1 MSTISK
7 SWSSEST
14 IMNAVSVTTGSASS
28 DIDLETNGYE
38 GAHVTVD
45 ADFPA
50 SPTDNLVVEVQASLD
65 GTDDDDTPMSKVTI
79 KNNIDPNQISFIV
92 KDVAHF
98 RLYCYRDGSTDTI
111 AVTAKYKAWRHE
123 ST

>member
-1 MSTISK
+1 MATISK

-14 IMNAVSVTTGSASS
+14 IMSAVSVTTGSASS
-28 DIDLETNGYE
+28 DANLETDGYT

-45 ADFPA
+45 ADFPG
-50 SPTDNLVVEVQASLD
+50 SPTDNLVVEVQGSLD
-65 GTDDDDTPMSKVTI
+65 GTNYDDTPMYKQTI
-79 KNNIDPNQISFIV
+79 DNGTDPNQITLVI

-111 AVTAKYKAWRHE
+111 TVTAKYQAWRH
-123 ST
+123 SSA

>member
-1 MSTISK
+1 MATISRTFG
-7 SWSSEST
+7 SETT
-14 IMNAVSVTTGSASS
+14 IMNAVAVTTGSASTAV
-28 DIDLETNGYE
+28 DFETNGEE

-65 GTDDDDTPMSKVTI
+65 GTNWDDTPMFKFEIDKGT
-79 KNNIDPNQISFIV
+79 DPNQVSFII
-92 KDVAHF
+92 KDVLHW
-98 RLYCYRDGSTDTI
+98 RLYCYRAGGAQTI
-111 AVTAKYKAWRHE
+111 TVTAKYQAWRWD